1 MTGRLVLDD
10 VAIGY
15 DGQPLA
21 EGIDLVLSGS
31 STTCLMGPN
40 GVGKT
45 TLFKAVL
52 GIVPPLRGRIMI
64 GGDDIATLRPEQ
76 IARRIA
82 HVPQAYQG
90 DPSHSVIDIVVMGR
104 TARLGIFAA
113 QAATTMRRPGAR
125 WSRSALPISPTD
137 PPTAFRGGSDN

>member
-45 TLFKAVL
+45 TLFKTVL

-113 QAATTMRRPGAR
+113 PGR
-125 WSRSALPISPTD
+125 D
-137 PPTAFRGGSDN
+137 D